1 MLEVASHCGDLADAL
16 DTHAAAEWLLRE
28 RSIERKPTTL
38 AKLRSQGGGPSFYRI
53 DGSVRYLVPDL
64 DAYARSL
71 ICGPLH
77 TSRDVAS
84 AQANNGQIADRSAS
98 TPLMEEKLNVLA
110 DSKEMPA
117 TSGLGRARNSTG
129 KDDLPNPIAPFK
141 GRKRV
146 A

>member
-1 MLEVASHCGDLADAL
+1 MLEVASHCVDLADAL
-16 DTHAAAEWLLRE
+16 DTHAATEWLFRE
-28 RSIERKPTTL
+28 RGIERKPTTL

-53 DGSVRYLVPDL
+53 DGSIRYLVPDL

-84 AQANNGQIADRSAS
+84 AQANNEQIADRSAS
-98 TPLMEEKLNVLA
+98 TPLMEEKLNALA

-129 KDDLPNPIAPFK
+129 KGHVSNPSAPCK
-141 GRKRV
+141 GRESV